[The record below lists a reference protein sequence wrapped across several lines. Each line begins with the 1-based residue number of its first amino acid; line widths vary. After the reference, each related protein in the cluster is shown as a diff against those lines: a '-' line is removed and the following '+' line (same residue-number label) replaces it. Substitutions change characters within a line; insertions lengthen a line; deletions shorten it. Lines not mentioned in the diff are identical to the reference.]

1 MAKAGRMRAVEVLEA
16 VRETPTTTTI
26 YFVDELCAS
35 ARPGQFVMIYVPG
48 LEEIPMSL
56 STIRPDGL
64 ASITVKAVG
73 ETTRA
78 LQGLSSGDEL
88 GVRGPFGHG
97 FELEG
102 RRPLLVGGG
111 TGVAPL
117 MPLVEL
123 MTSSG
128 LSPKLIIAAKSRGD
142 LLFLNRAIEALG
154 EENVLVA
161 TEDGSMGFKGLAT
174 ELARAELSRG
184 SYDAL
189 YACGRE
195 PMLVALLDMALE
207 AGLEAVQFSLER
219 LVKCGMGLCGHCAL
233 GPYRVCSD
241 GPVFDLEMLVNPAV
255 RAELGRLWRDE
266 SGKLMPIP
274 EAKR

>member
-1 MAKAGRMRAVEVLEA
+1 MARPGRMRTVEVLEV
-16 VRETPTTTTI
+16 VRETPTTSTI

-35 ARPGQFVMIYVPG
+35 ARPGQFVMVYVPG
-48 LEEIPMSL
+48 LEEVPMSL
-56 STIRPDGL
+56 STMRPDGL
-64 ASITVKAVG
+64 ASITVKVVG

-78 LQGLSSGDEL
+78 LQELSSGDKIGL
-88 GVRGPFGHG
+88 RGPFGHG
-97 FELEG
+97 FELVG

-111 TGVAPL
+111 TGIAPL

-123 MTSSG
+123 MISSG
-128 LSPKLIIAAKSRGD
+128 LSPKLIIAAKSRED
-142 LLFLNRAIEALG
+142 ILFLNRALKALG

-174 ELARAELSRG
+174 ELARRELSKG
-184 SYDAL
+184 AYDAL

-195 PMLVALLDMALE
+195 PMLMALLEIALE
-207 AGLEAVQFSLER
+207 KGLKIVQFSLER

-241 GPVFDLEMLVNPAV
+241 GPVFDLVMLTHPAV

-266 SGKLMPIP
+266 CGKLMPIP
-274 EAKR
+274 EMKR